1 MAKFHVKW
9 SSGKELTVEK
19 SDCDTVEQFVNSYF
33 GANADPEAQG
43 TEVTL
48 DDEKV
53 EPSPPPVAKPK
64 LKK

>member
-43 TEVTL
+43 T
-48 DDEKV
+48 KV
-53 EPSPPPVAKPK
+53 MMDGENPAPAPAPVAKPK